1 MLPIFLMMMLAQGAY
16 YSALDTVVGERERGT
31 LETLFTSPLAKSEIL
46 LGKFLFVTLSALVT
60 FVLNLLSLVFFA
72 GFILQLLDLP
82 VEVRISIPLTTI
94 LVLALAA
101 LLAGATLAALMM
113 LVVLPAKHY
122 REGQSALMPVYFV
135 AGFSSFAV
143 IGTKMDYSL
152 QYALIPFVNVSALAK
167 TAIGG
172 ELSMPFAM
180 ASFASLFVLAVVTVF
195 LASKLASR
203 ESALFDP
210 DLSLKRLIREA
221 FRS

>member
-1 MLPIFLMMMLAQGAY
+1 
-16 YSALDTVVGERERGT
+16 
-31 LETLFTSPLAKSEIL
+31 
-46 LGKFLFVTLSALVT
+46 VT

-72 GFILQLLDLP
+72 GYILQLLDLP
-82 VEVRISIPLTTI
+82 VEIRVAIPASTV

-122 REGQSALMPVYFV
+122 REGQSALTPVYLM

-152 QYALIPFVNVSALAK
+152 PYALIPFVNVSALAK

-172 ELSMPFAM
+172 ELSM
-180 ASFASLFVLAVVTVF
+180 SFALVTFAALAVLALLSVLF
-195 LASKLASR
+195 AAKLATR